1 MLERFPKAPIT
12 EALIDLRV
20 EMSDRISVSQL
31 ESLHTAIK
39 EGYPDKKARRRWEQ
53 RLEFR
58 EGKEPVSTEAK
69 DLGVDGYLFWAAD
82 EKQVVQFRLD
92 GFTFSRLRPYLDWSQ
107 ISGEAANL
115 WNIYVDGAKPVHV
128 TRLAL
133 RFINEIEIPLKT
145 FELEQYFTSPPKA
158 PPGLPQILEHF
169 FSRIL
174 IQFPEDGAKAF
185 VTLALSDTKD
195 PLVTRVLLDIDAFMD
210 VQLSPMDIKIWD
222 CLAVLR
228 RLKNEV
234 FRTSLRERT
243 LELFR

>member
-12 EALIDLRV
+12 EALIDLKV

-31 ESLHTAIK
+31 EDLHSAIK
-39 EGYPDKKARRRWEQ
+39 EVYPGKKSRRRWEQ

-58 EGKEPVSTEAK
+58 EGKEPVSSEAK
-69 DLGVDGYLFWAAD
+69 NLGVDGYLFWSAD

-92 GFTFSRLRPYLDWSQ
+92 GFTFSRLRPYSDWTQ
-107 ISGEAANL
+107 ICGEAANL
-115 WNIYVDGAKPVHV
+115 WNIYVEGAKPIQV

-133 RFINEIEIPLKT
+133 RYINAIEIPLKT
-145 FELEQYFTSPPKA
+145 FELEQYFTSPPKV
-158 PPGLPQILEHF
+158 PPGLPEILEHF

-174 IQFPEDGAKAF
+174 IQFPEEGAKAF
-185 VTLALSDTKD
+185 VTLALSETKD
-195 PLVTRVLLDIDAFMD
+195 PLVTPVLLDIDAFME
-210 VQLSPMDIKIWD
+210 VQLTPKDAKIWD
-222 CLAVLR
+222 SLAVLR

-234 FRTSLRERT
+234 FKRSLRERT